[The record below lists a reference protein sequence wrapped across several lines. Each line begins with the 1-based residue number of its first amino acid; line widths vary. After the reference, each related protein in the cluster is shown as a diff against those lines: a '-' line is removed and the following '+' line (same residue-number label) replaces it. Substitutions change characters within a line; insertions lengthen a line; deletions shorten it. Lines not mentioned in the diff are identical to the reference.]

1 MKIINIEEIYKDKIY
16 KVRLHYK
23 KRKSIFTI
31 TTKYFKDHFSSD
43 YFNCD
48 LCPFYNSG
56 GHGYRNCYFENGSG
70 RCSIIFSLKQYP
82 INRELARS
90 LFKHEKDNRS

>member
-1 MKIINIEEIYKDKIY
+1 MKIINIEEVYKDKIY

-43 YFNCD
+43 CFNCD
-48 LCPFYNSG
+48 LCPFYSVR
-56 GHGYRNCYFENGSG
+56 HEDCYFENSSG
-70 RCSIIFSLKQYP
+70 RCSIIFSLRQYP
-82 INRELARS
+82 INREIAQL
-90 LFKHEKDNRS
+90 LFEHEKNNRS